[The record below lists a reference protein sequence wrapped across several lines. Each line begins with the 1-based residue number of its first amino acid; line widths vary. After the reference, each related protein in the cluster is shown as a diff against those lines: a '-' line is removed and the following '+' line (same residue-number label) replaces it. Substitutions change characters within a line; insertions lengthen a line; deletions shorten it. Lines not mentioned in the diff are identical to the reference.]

1 MSIRDL
7 LREAFHSLES
17 NKGRSLLTILGIV
30 IGISAVIAMTS
41 LIGGIRNNLVGSM
54 GLNAGRLIT
63 MYSYEK
69 PLTTEKLDQLSK
81 IMPQYEEV
89 VGSITSWT
97 EVTSGDKTISLNITG
112 APGKYLEFSG
122 TASNLREGR
131 LFTEQDEED
140 GLRVV
145 ILDQWAARF
154 FFNDDSSN
162 VIGRSV
168 TFGNHTY
175 SVIGVVETMYGS
187 EEWAEV
193 YLPLKTAQQDFDGG
207 STNVDNAVGLVREG
221 FDIDEVTQET
231 LSSLATILRIDEDE
245 IEDSLYLFSLQSAID
260 QLDTFMSIFQFLMG
274 SVAGIS
280 LLVGGI
286 GIMNMMLTNVT
297 ERIREIG
304 IRRALGAT
312 ERDITLQFL
321 AESAALCVTGG
332 IIGTILGYA
341 LAWVLTF
348 IANSSGLIEGV
359 LGTSA
364 ALTPSISLSVI
375 CFSVG
380 ISIFIGIAFGYY
392 PARRAAKLDPI
403 ECLRY
408 Q

>member
-63 MYSYEK
+63 MYSYDK
-69 PLTTEKLDQLSK
+69 PLTTKKLDQLSK
-81 IMPQYEEV
+81 IMPQYEEI
-89 VGSITSWT
+89 VGSMNSWT
-97 EVTSGDKTISLNITG
+97 DVSSGDKTINLSITG
-112 APGKYLEFSG
+112 APSTYLEFSG
-122 TASNLREGR
+122 ASSNLREGR
-131 LFTEQDEED
+131 LFNEQEEEN
-140 GLRVV
+140 GQRVV

-154 FFNDDSSN
+154 FFNDASSD

-175 SVIGVVETMYGS
+175 SVVGVVETMYGS
-187 EEWAEV
+187 EEWAEI
-193 YLPLKTAQQDFDGG
+193 YLPLKTTQQDFNNG
-207 STNVDNAVGLVREG
+207 SEDINNAVGLVREG

-231 LSSLATILRIDEDE
+231 LSNLAAILRIDDEE
-245 IEDSLYLFSLQSAID
+245 IEESLYLFSLQSAID

-321 AESAALCVTGG
+321 TESAALCVTGG
-332 IIGTILGYA
+332 IIGTVLGYA

-359 LGTSA
+359 IGTSA

>member
-175 SVIGVVETMYGS
+175 SVI
-187 EEWAEV
+187 
-193 YLPLKTAQQDFDGG
+193 
-207 STNVDNAVGLVREG
+207 
-221 FDIDEVTQET
+221 
-231 LSSLATILRIDEDE
+231 
-245 IEDSLYLFSLQSAID
+245 
-260 QLDTFMSIFQFLMG
+260 
-274 SVAGIS
+274 
-280 LLVGGI
+280 
-286 GIMNMMLTNVT
+286 
-297 ERIREIG
+297 EIG
-304 IRRALGAT
+304 RAH
-312 ERDITLQFL
+312 
-321 AESAALCVTGG
+321 V
-332 IIGTILGYA
+332 
-341 LAWVLTF
+341 
-348 IANSSGLIEGV
+348 
-359 LGTSA
+359 
-364 ALTPSISLSVI
+364 
-375 CFSVG
+375 
-380 ISIFIGIAFGYY
+380 
-392 PARRAAKLDPI
+392 
-403 ECLRY
+403 
-408 Q
+408 